1 MKEQVV
7 PQVQQQQFA
16 MMMLNHQ
23 MAYQPTHSMIASYPP
38 NGVNQSFDEEPLMN
52 KPVQLRQEVDQIK
65 NEFEFANS
73 YQLQRTFMWGKPQPK
88 DELDY
93 FIACIDNDIEVSPKQ
108 KPCKLESITFLSPQS
123 DDACSYEEEPPTKKQ
138 RGDCSNPLKFVDVC
152 DDDILSLWRS
162 ANCE

>member
-1 MKEQVV
+1 
-7 PQVQQQQFA
+7 
-16 MMMLNHQ
+16 
-23 MAYQPTHSMIASYPP
+23 
-38 NGVNQSFDEEPLMN
+38 
-52 KPVQLRQEVDQIK
+52 
-65 NEFEFANS
+65 
-73 YQLQRTFMWGKPQPK
+73 MWGKPQPK